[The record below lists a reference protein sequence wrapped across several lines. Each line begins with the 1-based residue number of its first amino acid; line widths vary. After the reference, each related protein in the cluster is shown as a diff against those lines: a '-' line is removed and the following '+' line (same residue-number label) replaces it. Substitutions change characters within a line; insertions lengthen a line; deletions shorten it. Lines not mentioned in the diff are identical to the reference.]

1 MKKPVIF
8 LLALLISIPTFGQ
21 NTADTFDEGDGVLAI
36 GLGVGGV
43 FGFSGFDSQ
52 TPAFGLHYDHGVKA
66 LDMGAVIGV
75 GGYLGYKGYGYDVVY
90 RNGKYYDK
98 WGVTIIGARGSFHYD
113 LLQVKNLDTYGG
125 AMLAFHILNRRENFP
140 NGYPYDRTYSSA
152 LYASLFAGSKYYF
165 NDRVSAFL
173 ELGYGVSWATV
184 GAAFKL

>member
-1 MKKPVIF
+1 MKQYLLT
-8 LLALLISIPTFGQ
+8 LLALALAVPTIGQ
-21 NTADTFDEGDGVLAI
+21 NTEDTFAEGDGVLAI

-43 FGFSGFDSQ
+43 YGFSGYGYQ
-52 TPAFGLHYDHGVKA
+52 TPVFGLHYDHGVKA

-75 GGYLGYKGYGYDVVY
+75 GGYIGHKGYGYEVNY
-90 RNGKYYDK
+90 KNGKYYDK

-113 LLQVKNLDTYGG
+113 LLRVQNLDTYGG
-125 AMLAFHILNRRENFP
+125 AMLAFHVLNRRENFP
-140 NGYPYDRTYSSA
+140 DGYPYGRTYSSA

-173 ELGYGVSWATV
+173 EFGYGVSWATI

>member
-1 MKKPVIF
+1 MKN
-8 LLALLISIPTFGQ
+8 LLALLSTFLFALPSIGQ
-21 NTADTFDEGDGVLAI
+21 NTEDTFAEGDGVLAI
-36 GLGVGGV
+36 GVGVGGV
-43 FGFSGFDSQ
+43 FGFSGYDYQS
-52 TPAFGLHYDHGVKA
+52 PAFGIHYDHGIKA

-75 GGYLGYKGYGYDVVY
+75 GGYLGYKGYGYDVNY

-98 WGVTIIGARGSFHYD
+98 WGVTILGARGSFHYD
-113 LLQVKNLDTYGG
+113 LLRVKNLDTYGG

-140 NGYPYDRTYSSA
+140 NGYPYERTYSSA
-152 LYASLFAGSKYYF
+152 LYASLYAGSKYYF